1 MTLDMLYI
9 IVDMSAWCR
18 LSVDLDVH
26 QRIPSWSWQYDALR
40 LSSKEV
46 LEVGVAASMFRGV
59 VAWPSRIAMA
69 IMAISTISP
78 WTSILLRL
86 AQGFQWQRKHQS
98 SDALQNKKLECVLTK
113 VTVVPPPMEG
123 VEGPALFGFQV
134 ICCHDSVLLVLLG
147 LSSTFPPV
155 LTANEVWRLRQNQ
168 PLRSRQPRHHGE
180 GIVCWKP

>member
-1 MTLDMLYI
+1 MKLWPLSFSQGKDQSLTLDMLYI

-98 SDALQNKKLECVLTK
+98 LDALQNKKLECVLTK
-113 VTVVPPPMEG
+113 VTVVPPSYGRCRRTCAVWVPG
-123 VEGPALFGFQV
+123 
-134 ICCHDSVLLVLLG
+134 DLL
-147 LSSTFPPV
+147 P
-155 LTANEVWRLRQNQ
+155 
-168 PLRSRQPRHHGE
+168 
-180 GIVCWKP
+180 

>member
-1 MTLDMLYI
+1 MESFRMFFSKTWRCRSSFYGNFATANDAKLWPLSFSQGKDQSLTLDMLYI

-26 QRIPSWSWQYDALR
+26 RRIPSWS
-40 LSSKEV
+40 
-46 LEVGVAASMFRGV
+46 
-59 VAWPSRIAMA
+59 SRIAMA

-113 VTVVPPPMEG
+113 VTVVPPFHG
-123 VEGPALFGFQV
+123 RCRRTCALWVPG
-134 ICCHDSVLLVLLG
+134 DLL
-147 LSSTFPPV
+147 P
-155 LTANEVWRLRQNQ
+155 
-168 PLRSRQPRHHGE
+168 
-180 GIVCWKP
+180 

>member
-26 QRIPSWSWQYDALR
+26 RRIPSWSWQYNDTLR

-46 LEVGVAASMFRGV
+46 LEVGVAASVFRGV

-113 VTVVPPPMEG
+113 VTVVPPFHG
-123 VEGPALFGFQV
+123 RCRRTCALW
-134 ICCHDSVLLVLLG
+134 VLGDLL
-147 LSSTFPPV
+147 P
-155 LTANEVWRLRQNQ
+155 
-168 PLRSRQPRHHGE
+168 
-180 GIVCWKP
+180 